1 MIINITLLGLIL
13 LYLLFAI
20 YDQFIMDK
28 RYGKTE
34 LKVRLLRKLKME
46 SIVML
51 LLIWIAVYQAL
62 PQGLETVTIY
72 LLVMLS
78 ILLIY
83 HAFIRYPVFLLKQ
96 DGFFLNN
103 LYIPY
108 QHIQTINISENGFL
122 QIVLKNNKQ
131 LPVYIDDVDDVAK
144 VLQFLVKIGRI
155 TQPIGGK

>member
-34 LKVRLLRKLKME
+34 LKVRLLRKLKIE

-51 LLIWIAVYQAL
+51 FLIWIAVYQAL

-78 ILLIY
+78 ILLLY

-96 DGFFLNN
+96 EGFFLNN
-103 LYIPY
+103 LYILY

>member
-34 LKVRLLRKLKME
+34 LKVRLLRKLKIE

-96 DGFFLNN
+96 EGFFLNN

>member
-34 LKVRLLRKLKME
+34 LKVRLLRKLKIE

-51 LLIWIAVYQAL
+51 FLIWIAVYQAL

-96 DGFFLNN
+96 EGFFLNN

>member
-28 RYGKTE
+28 RYGKIE
-34 LKVRLLRKLKME
+34 LKVRLLRKLKIE

-96 DGFFLNN
+96 EGFFLNN

-131 LPVYIDDVDDVAK
+131 LPVYIYDVDDVAK

>member
-34 LKVRLLRKLKME
+34 LKVRLLRKLKIE

-96 DGFFLNN
+96 EGFFLNN

-144 VLQFLVKIGRI
+144 VLHFLVKIGRI

>member
-1 MIINITLLGLIL
+1 MIINITLLVLIV
-13 LYLLFAI
+13 LYFLYAI
-20 YDQFIMDK
+20 YDQFLMDK

-34 LKVRLLRKLKME
+34 LKIRLLHKHKIDSL
-46 SIVML
+46 VML
-51 LLIWIAVYQAL
+51 FLIWIAVYQAL
-62 PQGLETVTIY
+62 PQGVESGTLY

-83 HAFIRYPVFLLKQ
+83 HAFIRYPIFLLKK

-108 QHIQTINISENGFL
+108 QYINTINISENGFL
-122 QIVLKNNKQ
+122 QLVLKNGKT
-131 LPVYIDDVDDVAK
+131 LPVYIRDVDDVAK
-144 VLQFLVKIGRI
+144 VLQFFAVTGRI